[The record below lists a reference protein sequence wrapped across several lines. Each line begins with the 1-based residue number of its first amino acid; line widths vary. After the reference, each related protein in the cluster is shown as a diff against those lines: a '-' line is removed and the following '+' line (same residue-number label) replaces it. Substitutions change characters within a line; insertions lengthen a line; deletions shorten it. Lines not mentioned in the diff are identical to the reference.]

1 MMKGGV
7 MSYRKICLAVAL
19 QRYLD
24 ITPIGAR
31 LRDVAVA
38 IARDSGAPLAVLSV
52 EAPVELLPEVETMGE
67 KLERFVEP
75 ILQSGIEVHAEL
87 REGRPSREIAAFV
100 REVGGDLLVVGSHSK
115 RSAIDVGVG
124 STASALLRELDEVP
138 VLMVRPT
145 AEEQDRAEEL
155 KIPRYPMVFPYG

>member
-1 MMKGGV
+1 
-7 MSYRKICLAVAL
+7 MSYRTICLAVAL

-24 ITPIGAR
+24 ITPIAAR
-31 LRDVAVA
+31 LRELAMA
-38 IARDSGAPLAVLSV
+38 LARDSGAGLAVLSV

-75 ILQSGIEVHAEL
+75 IRVAGLELQAEL
-87 REGRPSREIAAFV
+87 REGRPSRQIAAFV
-100 REVGGDLLVVGSHSK
+100 REIRGDLLIVGSHSK
-115 RSAIDVGVG
+115 RSPIDVGVG
-124 STASALLRELDEVP
+124 STASALLRELEDIP

-145 AEEQDRAEEL
+145 ADDQARADEL